1 MKKLIISICTSLFL
15 AQFSY
20 ADEAASDR
28 TKVEF
33 FEKLYKTRIEGVKP
47 LEEYPDPDQFYSA
60 IARQVGIPK
69 KAFDA
74 VEKRFGWKQND
85 EFFLAA
91 MVKGGGAADDWG
103 VMVTKFPTG
112 LKTAKSIEE
121 KKKLLKAME
130 MKFVVIHYDG
140 TISFPKEKKEE
151 PDALE
156 KERPET
162 GHVHPGKGHVHHAD
176 LQRHQAKKP

>member
-1 MKKLIISICTSLFL
+1 MKKRIISIWTSLLL
-15 AQFSY
+15 AQFSC
-20 ADEAASDR
+20 ADEAARDR

-33 FEKLYKTRIEGVKP
+33 FEKLYKIKIEGVKP
-47 LEEYPDPDQFYSA
+47 FEEYPDPDQFYSA

-74 VEKRFGWKQND
+74 VEKKFGWKQND

-91 MVKGGGAADDWG
+91 MVKGGGVADDWG
-103 VMVTKFPTG
+103 VMVTRFPTG

-121 KKKLLKAME
+121 KKKLLEAME
-130 MKFVVIHYDG
+130 MKMVVINYDG

-151 PDALE
+151 PDAPE
-156 KERPET
+156 NERPET
-162 GHVHPGKGHVHHAD
+162 GHAPPEKGHVPCAD
-176 LQRHQAKKP
+176 LQQRQAQKP

>member
-1 MKKLIISICTSLFL
+1 MKKRILSIWTSLLL

-20 ADEAASDR
+20 ADEAALDR
-28 TKVEF
+28 RKVEF
-33 FEKLYKTRIEGVKP
+33 FEKLYKTKIEGVKP

-112 LKTAKSIEE
+112 LRTAKSIEE
-121 KKKLLKAME
+121 RKKLLKVME

-176 LQRHQAKKP
+176 LQRPQAKKP